1 MTTKTDFHS
10 VMELRDKYTPAKRGI
25 VNNAE
30 IETIKAVLEINSRS
44 NIELQNIR
52 DMVVILYGQWNDKMR
67 EKYKRDKDDKAFD
80 KSMEYM
86 DAMSAICCVIDN
98 EKLNRGLEV

>member
-10 VMELRDKYTPAKRGI
+10 IMELRDKYTPAKRGI
-25 VNNAE
+25 VNGAE
-30 IETIKAVLEINSRS
+30 AETINSVLEIKERS
-44 NIELQNIR
+44 NIEIQNIR
-52 DMVVILYGQWNDKMR
+52 DMVVILYGQWSDKMR
-67 EKYKRDKDDKAFD
+67 EKYKRGQDNESFD
-80 KSMEYM
+80 RSMEYM